1 MGQWII
7 RNWGVQELHELM
19 RYCSPIYVLCVSSHF
34 LPFTKA
40 NLVLENFNKNLGFG
54 QTPPPLLGK
63 KPKFFRKTILTAPL
77 RSISSMLN
85 EHENCA
91 MMVGGQ
97 DGQLSAAHIS
107 PWQSISSSQ
116 FPPPFCLWR
125 TLLDLKV
132 AEIIP
137 LPTPWLCHCVLMKG
151 SDRGGVTSSKDCL
164 LAFWQIAL
172 CGQERGQV
180 ARVSFGEAHWT
191 AGGWSTGC
199 GGDWECFPRGT
210 PWSQPFS
217 GVKVDGQL

>member
-1 MGQWII
+1 MFKIPTCWYF
-7 RNWGVQELHELM
+7 ELINLTLL
-19 RYCSPIYVLCVSSHF
+19 SL
-34 LPFTKA
+34 
-40 NLVLENFNKNLGFG
+40 LVLWTFHWYFERVSLVFWTRHWYFDRAIG
-54 QTPPPLLGK
+54 
-63 KPKFFRKTILTAPL
+63 ILNAPL
-77 RSISSMLN
+77 VLWTFFSMGIMNVGILNISR
-85 EHENCA
+85 
-91 MMVGGQ
+91 Q
-97 DGQLSAAHIS
+97 DGQPSVAHIS

>member
-1 MGQWII
+1 MVCHKGVIKSRFANRWLTWGQEESHNKTWQRFAIA
-7 RNWGVQELHELM
+7 GGDCGHQVL
-19 RYCSPIYVLCVSSHF
+19 PIHLFCCCPNDVSLDSKRCERLNYF
-34 LPFTKA
+34 
-40 NLVLENFNKNLGFG
+40 
-54 QTPPPLLGK
+54 QYTP
-63 KPKFFRKTILTAPL
+63 I
-77 RSISSMLN
+77 RSISSMLI
-85 EHENCA
+85 EPGNCA

>member
-1 MGQWII
+1 MQICTAKLHCYWCTTALFSCRQILFQLLKLSLS
-7 RNWGVQELHELM
+7 RSTLFVQQIPICDMSHPISRIKKRDLTSNLM
-19 RYCSPIYVLCVSSHF
+19 DSKRCERLNYFQYTPI
-34 LPFTKA
+34 
-40 NLVLENFNKNLGFG
+40 
-54 QTPPPLLGK
+54 
-63 KPKFFRKTILTAPL
+63 
-77 RSISSMLN
+77 RSISSMLI
-85 EHENCA
+85 EPENCV

-107 PWQSISSSQ
+107 PWQPVSSSQ

-199 GGDWECFPRGT
+199 GGDWECFSRGT
-210 PWSQPFS
+210 S
-217 GVKVDGQL
+217 